1 MAERKKRSQSISR
14 RDFLVDAG
22 LMASGAAI
30 GSIAFLMSCRATEKT
45 VTQAVT
51 GTVKEPPTPSTSHT
65 SGPSPTPTPTTAV
78 PTPSPDPTTTP
89 SAPLSA
95 ARFVLGDLTITPTTV
110 NMGEDVTISIQ
121 VSNVG
126 GAEGS
131 YTVVFKCKNTGGGA
145 TSSDNVEV
153 TLEPGQTKTAT
164 LTTTPKES
172 GTYHVS
178 ANDKV
183 GQYTVT
189 SRLATK
195 PFARQTRIEVV
206 TNKAATFN
214 PKGGNQTRIV
224 HTQDGVFTAYI
235 VEHNGDY
242 DHEWRL
248 AKRQS
253 DGIWAVIAQGDAG
266 TFPVNLLASPDGT
279 LHVIGWSNGI
289 GMMWSGKPIN
299 ETLVMTSS
307 IIPNAVQGN
316 LPYPAAGIDANGN
329 LCVISVNPNKT
340 DPLNLG
346 KSTEA
351 ELKWAF
357 YIPSQSQWVTQ
368 TYEVDYRYTYSYVFP
383 GPNGQ
388 LSLVATRDC
397 SRELLGIAQP
407 PGAAPWI
414 FNAFRYWR
422 TNDVS
427 SETFQVLSFA
437 EEIPTDQYPD
447 PFLTIQDAYLDT
459 KDRMHIIY
467 QKSGATTGGGS
478 QIRHRI
484 VSASGTT
491 LFDEKLLNEAGQYC
505 RIFQDKQE
513 RFYLLSSSALL
524 YPMDQEGQSLGDP
537 MKLDLEGHEVIW
549 TGYSLS
555 VPRTGTPL
563 SDVMDVGFV
572 SDNFESW
579 SYFQLDFSGK
589 LPL

>member
-1 MAERKKRSQSISR
+1 MAERKKRSKNISR
-14 RDFLVDAG
+14 REFLVDAG

-51 GTVKEPPTPSTSHT
+51 ETVKETPTPSTSLT
-65 SGPSPTPTPTTAV
+65 SGPSPTPT
-78 PTPSPDPTTTP
+78 TTP
-89 SAPLSA
+89 SVPLSE
-95 ARFVLGDLTITPTTV
+95 ARFVLGDLTITPTAV
-110 NMGEDVTISIQ
+110 MVGEQVTISIQ
-121 VSNVG
+121 VSNAG

-131 YTVVFKCKNTGGGA
+131 YTVVFQHKQTQSGG
-145 TSSDNVEV
+145 SIWSDKVEV
-153 TLEPGQTKTAT
+153 NLKPGETKTAT
-164 LTTTPKES
+164 LTTTAKES

-178 ANDKV
+178 ANDKF

-189 SRLATK
+189 PLTTI
-195 PFARQTRIEVV
+195 PFARQTKIEVV
-206 TNKAATFN
+206 TNNAATFN

-224 HTQDGVFTAYI
+224 RTQDGVFAVYI
-235 VEHNGDY
+235 IEGSSDY
-242 DHEWRL
+242 DHKWRL
-248 AKRQS
+248 VKRQS
-253 DGIWAVIAQGDAG
+253 DGTWEVIAQGDAG
-266 TFPVNLLASPDGT
+266 MFPANLLASPDGT

-289 GMMWSGKPIN
+289 GTMWSGKPKDGK
-299 ETLVMTSS
+299 LVMTST
-307 IIPNAVQGN
+307 IILNAVQGD

-351 ELKWAF
+351 ELRWAF

-478 QIRHRI
+478 RIRHRI

-491 LFDEKLLNEAGQYC
+491 LLDENLPIEAGQYC

-513 RFYLLSSSALL
+513 RFYLLSSLALL
-524 YPMDQEGQSLGDP
+524 YPLDQEGQSLGNP
-537 MKLDLEGHEVIW
+537 MKLDLEGHEVMW

-563 SDVMDVGFV
+563 SDVMDIGFV

-579 SYFQLDFSGK
+579 AYFQLDFSG
-589 LPL
+589 